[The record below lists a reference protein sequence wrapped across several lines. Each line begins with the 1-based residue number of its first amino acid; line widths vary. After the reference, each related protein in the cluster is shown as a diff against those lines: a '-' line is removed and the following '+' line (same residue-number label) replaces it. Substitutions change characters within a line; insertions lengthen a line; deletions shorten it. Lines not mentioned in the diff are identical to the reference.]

1 MLQCA
6 AQEYRKW
13 SGGQLSKRKYR
24 KRSFSEIDRGPF
36 GTAVFDAR
44 KRQCLTQAEVAK
56 AIGRDRPWLSDVET
70 GKISEI
76 PDEDLE
82 VMARILGFE
91 VERLR
96 WTRDSHSR
104 IQDLRST
111 GYTVY
116 VASKSCLHCNHPA
129 EVDAKYCGSCGHKLE
144 LEVMCGTCSR
154 RNSPGSN
161 FCVRCGSYLDS

>member
-1 MLQCA
+1 M
-6 AQEYRKW
+6 
-13 SGGQLSKRKYR
+13 SKRKYR

-36 GTAVFDAR
+36 GAVVFDAR
-44 KRQCLTQAEVAK
+44 KRRRLTQAEVAH
-56 AIGRDRPWLSDVET
+56 AIGRDRPWVSDVET
-70 GKISEI
+70 GKISDI
-76 PDEDLE
+76 ADEDLE
-82 VMARILGFE
+82 GMAVVLGFE

-104 IQDLRST
+104 MQDLRSI

-129 EVDAKYCGSCGHKLE
+129 EADAKFCGSCGHKLA
-144 LEVMCGTCSR
+144 LEVICGSCSR

-161 FCVRCGSYLDS
+161 FCVRCGSSIDS